1 MEKLVQTFLPSDDF
15 ALCAM
20 TLDRQRLG
28 KQRVE
33 TLQIM
38 QTIAGMSRGKGWIN
52 HPATKMWIGHEEYL
66 MLYQIAIVSEWTMR
80 GYKDTCLDKTYD
92 AFKTIDAEFSYPEW
106 MGNDHF
112 HASHRSNLLRKN
124 VDFYSKFGW
133 TEPDDLEYIWPV

>member
-1 MEKLVQTFLPSDDF
+1 MQTFLPSDDF

-38 QTIAGMSRGKGWIN
+38 QTIAGLSRGKGWVN
-52 HPATKMWIGHEEYL
+52 HPATKMWIGHESYL
-66 MLYQIAIVSEWTMR
+66 MLYQIAIVSEWIMR
-80 GYKDTCLDKTYD
+80 GYKDTCLDKTFE
-92 AFKTIDAEFSYPEW
+92 AFSTIDSESTYPEW
-106 MGNDHF
+106 MGCDEL

-124 VDFYSKFGW
+124 VEFYSQFGW
-133 TEPDDLEYIWPV
+133 IEPDNLEYIWPV